1 MIFKNTFDN
10 LTSEETELLNSY
22 FDGYD
27 YESSGHTLIANYIW
41 RNTHHISWQI
51 IGDYLCIG
59 ALGELDPEE
68 DKQYFMSFP
77 LTRTGTYDLDSLKK
91 TLFTAQKMFRRQG
104 QNLNMSLIPQ
114 SLVHYL
120 TEIFPEESLYIEH
133 TRDEDDYIY
142 LREDLVKLSGRK
154 LHQKKNH
161 LNYFLKN
168 YAFTY
173 EEATPE
179 MVPEIMAYIESKNE
193 YKMGETP
200 EDWKEILELET
211 EAIRELL
218 KFVGKDLL
226 TGVIRID
233 GKIEAVTLGEFAKTN
248 SHETVLV
255 HVEKADDRFRGLY
268 QAINNEFCKRLPEDT
283 IYVNREEDMG
293 LENLRQTKTS
303 YKPVKMGEKYL
314 AIVR

>member
-1 MIFKNTFDN
+1 MIFENTFDN
-10 LTSEETELLNSY
+10 LTPEETELLNSY

-91 TLFTAQKMFRRQG
+91 TLLTAQKMFRKRG

-133 TRDEDDYIY
+133 DRDEDDYIY

>member
-1 MIFKNTFDN
+1 MIFENTFDN
-10 LTSEETELLNSY
+10 LTPEETELLNSY
-22 FDGYD
+22 FNGYD
-27 YESSGHTLIANYIW
+27 YESSGHTLVANYIW
-41 RNTHHISWQI
+41 RNTHNISWQI

-77 LTRTGTYDLDSLKK
+77 LTKSGTYDLESLKE
-91 TLFTAQKMFRRQG
+91 TLYTAKKMFRDRG
-104 QNLNMSLIPQ
+104 QNLNMSLIPKP
-114 SLVHYL
+114 LVHYL

-179 MVPEIMAYIESKNE
+179 TVPEIMAYIESKNE
-193 YKMGETP
+193 YKLGETP
-200 EDWKEILELET
+200 EEWKEILELET
-211 EAIRELL
+211 EAIGELL
-218 KFVGKDLL
+218 KFVGKGLL

-248 SHETVLV
+248 SNETVLV
-255 HVEKADDRFRGLY
+255 HVEKADDRIRGLY

-293 LENLRQTKTS
+293 LENLRQTKLS

>member
-1 MIFKNTFDN
+1 MIFENTFDN
-10 LTSEETELLNSY
+10 LTPEETELLNSY

-77 LTRTGTYDLDSLKK
+77 LTRTGTYDLDSLKE
-91 TLFTAQKMFRRQG
+91 TLLTAQKMFRRQG

-120 TEIFPEESLYIEH
+120 TGIFPEESLYIEH
-133 TRDEDDYIY
+133 ARDEDDYIY

-218 KFVGKDLL
+218 KFVGKGLL

>member
-1 MIFKNTFDN
+1 MIFENTFDN
-10 LTSEETELLNSY
+10 LTPEETELLNSY

-91 TLFTAQKMFRRQG
+91 TLFTAQEMFRKRG

-133 TRDEDDYIY
+133 DRDEDDYIY

>member
-1 MIFKNTFDN
+1 MIFENTFDN

-91 TLFTAQKMFRRQG
+91 TLFTAQEMFRKRG

-133 TRDEDDYIY
+133 DRDEDDYIY

-218 KFVGKDLL
+218 KFVGKGLL

>member
-1 MIFKNTFDN
+1 MIFENTFDN
-10 LTSEETELLNSY
+10 LTPEETELLNSY

-91 TLFTAQKMFRRQG
+91 TLLTAQKMFRKRG

-120 TEIFPEESLYIEH
+120 TEIFPAESLYIEH

>member
-1 MIFKNTFDN
+1 MIFENTFDN

-91 TLFTAQKMFRRQG
+91 TLFTAQEMFRKRG

-133 TRDEDDYIY
+133 DRDEDDYIY

-193 YKMGETP
+193 YKIGETP

-218 KFVGKDLL
+218 KFVGKGLL

>member
-1 MIFKNTFDN
+1 MIFENTFDN

-77 LTRTGTYDLDSLKK
+77 LTRTGTYDLDSLKE
-91 TLFTAQKMFRRQG
+91 TLLTAQKMFRRQG

-133 TRDEDDYIY
+133 ARDEDDYIY

-218 KFVGKDLL
+218 KFVGKGLL